1 MEPRVEDLPPEYES
15 PQHHAFPW
23 LSAGSIVYTLFWVW
37 MLYDSYRRYG
47 ASFWPFLIFF
57 FQPLGAVIYFV
68 ANARPIL
75 HGLSSGSGGGPGFFG
90 LGLKPKIRRAEQQML
105 VGETDAL
112 RAELAELYFQ
122 DKRFD
127 EAERHFQKVLENDAE
142 SQEALYYLALCKL
155 ERQDLQGGSE
165 YLKKLV
171 EKNRKFR
178 FGTAWLRYA
187 ETLDKLG
194 RREEALAELRP
205 LSRAFPRP
213 LTEFAYAKM
222 LAEAGQRD
230 KARETL
236 EYMLSTSGEAPAED
250 RTWLRQGRSL
260 LKSLS

>member
-1 MEPRVEDLPPEYES
+1 
-15 PQHHAFPW
+15 
-23 LSAGSIVYTLFWVW
+23 

-68 ANARPIL
+68 ANARTIL
-75 HGLSSGSGGGPGFFG
+75 HGLSPGSGGGPGLFG
-90 LGLKPKIRRAEQQML
+90 LGLKAKIRKTEQQML
-105 VGETDAL
+105 VSETEAL
-112 RAELAELYFQ
+112 RAELAELYYQ
-122 DKRFD
+122 DKRYED
-127 EAERHFQKVLENDAE
+127 AERLFQKVLENDPE

-155 ERQDLQGGSE
+155 ERQDFKSGCAYLQ
-165 YLKKLV
+165 KLV
-171 EKNRKFR
+171 DKNRKYR

-222 LAEAGQRD
+222 LAEAGQKD

-236 EYMLSTSGEAPAED
+236 EYMLSTSSEAPAED
-250 RTWLRQGRSL
+250 RTWLRQGQTLLRSL
-260 LKSLS
+260 S